1 MTKRAKL
8 LNWMAIAAAVLVV
21 GYVVIGSWQAA
32 NLLDNT
38 LRVGAPTAQSSGW
51 PAPQGPA
58 DIGYE
63 GDPQQAYG
71 YTFRNV
77 ELSGELGD
85 FAAWL
90 IPASEE
96 TADAPWAIFVH
107 GIGGRRENGYRF
119 LPTLHE
125 AGLTVL
131 MISYRNDSDQPA
143 DPSGL
148 YAFAS
153 RNGGTSK
160 PPSAMPRTTV
170 RQPSSLWRNRWAAA

>member
-38 LRVGAPTAQSSGW
+38 LRVGTPTAQSSGW
-51 PAPQGPA
+51 PAPESPA

-71 YTFRNV
+71 YGFDNV
-77 ELSGELGD
+77 VLDGQLGELP
-85 FAAWL
+85 AWL
-90 IPASEE
+90 IPAA
-96 TADAPWAIFVH
+96 TANASAPWAIFVH

-119 LPTLHE
+119 LPTLHD
-125 AGLTVL
+125 AGLPVL
-131 MISYRNDSDQPA
+131 MIS
-143 DPSGL
+143 
-148 YAFAS
+148 
-153 RNGGTSK
+153 
-160 PPSAMPRTTV
+160 
-170 RQPSSLWRNRWAAA
+170 